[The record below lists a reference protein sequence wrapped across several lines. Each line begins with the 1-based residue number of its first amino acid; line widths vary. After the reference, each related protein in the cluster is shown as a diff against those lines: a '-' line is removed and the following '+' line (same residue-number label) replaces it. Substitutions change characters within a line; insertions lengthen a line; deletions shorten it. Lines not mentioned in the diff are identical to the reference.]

1 MLFLFF
7 FPLRKYCS
15 YCIAICVNWVM
26 SFCVTQCTIDVV
38 YYMYVFKSNTLGE
51 TRGVT
56 LIDTNIHF
64 VNKWGINVALDLNY
78 QRDDACNQ
86 IETCRHPFLNKMILQ
101 NILNNICMFFLIRF
115 NVKYFKFR
123 KSNDHTVSKWG
134 AQIYHITVSFARDT
148 LVYICHLYR
157 LNWYT
162 ISWIVHQMLT
172 MEMKLIELMY
182 IPLILKKHILSCLFV
197 SV

>member
-1 MLFLFF
+1 MDYREHGLFPIYNHTFYLKAELPVRALELITLIDLMHSRVWCCDSSILCSNVFFSRNVISLF

-64 VNKWGINVALDLNY
+64 VNKWGINVAPDLNY

-86 IETCRHPFLNKMILQ
+86 IETCRHPFFKQ
-101 NILNNICMFFLIRF
+101 N
-115 NVKYFKFR
+115 
-123 KSNDHTVSKWG
+123 D
-134 AQIYHITVSFARDT
+134 
-148 LVYICHLYR
+148 
-157 LNWYT
+157 
-162 ISWIVHQMLT
+162 LT
-172 MEMKLIELMY
+172 
-182 IPLILKKHILSCLFV
+182 KHIE
-197 SV
+197 

>member
-1 MLFLFF
+1 MHAIK
-7 FPLRKYCS
+7 LRR
-15 YCIAICVNWVM
+15 A
-26 SFCVTQCTIDVV
+26 
-38 YYMYVFKSNTLGE
+38 
-51 TRGVT
+51 
-56 LIDTNIHF
+56 DT
-64 VNKWGINVALDLNY
+64 
-78 QRDDACNQ
+78 
-86 IETCRHPFLNKMILQ
+86 PFLNKMILQ
-101 NILNNICMFFLIRF
+101 NILNNICMFYLIRF